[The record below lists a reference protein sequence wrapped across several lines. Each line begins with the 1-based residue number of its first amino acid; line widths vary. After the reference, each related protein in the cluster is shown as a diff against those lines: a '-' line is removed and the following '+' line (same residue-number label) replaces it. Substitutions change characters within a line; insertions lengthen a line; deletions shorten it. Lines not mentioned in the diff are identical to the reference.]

1 MKNFLQNYVDKK
13 VVVVGAGV
21 SGVAAC
27 RLLVKNGAK
36 VRLLDKNE
44 MIFSQLKEHDF
55 LGDVEM
61 IAGTHSKDDFAD
73 ADCIILSPGVP
84 QTVYDLFP
92 KDVFVVSE
100 LELAVTFVHEPII
113 AVTGTNGKTTT
124 VSMIEHILKY
134 CGKKVFLGGN
144 IGTPLSEYVVS
155 GKKAD
160 IIVLELSSFQLQNLH
175 FFRAN
180 VGVFLNFSPNHLD
193 YHTSLEEYLE
203 AKMQL
208 FAFMQAE
215 DTAIFSEDTVKFIQK
230 SLPCKKIIFSAFD
243 ENVGAVLQAGHNALN
258 AGAAFCAVEPFG
270 ITKKQAAQALQS
282 FVYAPHR
289 YEKFLE
295 KNGICFINDSKAT
308 TLTALQAALKSSQ
321 APVRLLA
328 GGIFKGGEPKML
340 KKYMQDKVVHI
351 YLFGKSREI
360 FSSAWEDICPV
371 TWYEDLNKATKAVCK
386 DAKSGDIVLLS
397 PATASFDLFQNYEE
411 RGNMFK
417 QFVNE
422 NINALK

>member
-1 MKNFLQNYVDKK
+1 M
-13 VVVVGAGV
+13 
-21 SGVAAC
+21 AAC

-36 VRLLDKNE
+36 VRLLDKNGKV
-44 MIFSQLKEHDF
+44 FSRLQEDEVF
-55 LGDVEM
+55 ADVEM
-61 IAGTHSKDDFAD
+61 IAGKHTKDDFAD
-73 ADCIILSPGVP
+73 ADCIVLSPGVP

-92 KDVFVVSE
+92 KDIFVVSE
-100 LELAVTFVHEPII
+100 PELAAAFLCEPII

-155 GKKAD
+155 GKKVD
-160 IIVLELSSFQLQNLH
+160 IVVLELSSFQLQNLH
-175 FFRAN
+175 FFRPN
-180 VGVFLNFSPNHLD
+180 IGVFLNFSPNHLD

-208 FAFMQAE
+208 FAFMEEE
-215 DTAIFSEDTVKFIQK
+215 DMAIFSEETEKLVQK
-230 SLPCKKIIFSAFD
+230 MLPCKKVVFSAFD
-243 ENVGAVLQAGHNALN
+243 ENAGTVLQAGHNALN
-258 AGAAFCAVEPFG
+258 AGAAFCAAEPFG
-270 ITKKQAAQALQS
+270 ITKKQAALAFKS

-308 TLTALQAALKSSQ
+308 TLTALQAALKSSSS
-321 APVRLLA
+321 PIRLLA
-328 GGIFKGGEPKML
+328 GGIFKGGEPKLL

-351 YLFGKSREI
+351 YLFGKSRDI
-360 FSSAWEDICPV
+360 FSAAWENICPIA
-371 TWYEDLNKATKAVCK
+371 WYKDLKEATKAVCK
-386 DAKSGDIVLLS
+386 DAKSGDTVLLS

-411 RGNMFK
+411 RGEKFK

-422 NINALK
+422 NMNSLNNK